1 MPPVLLTV
9 VRGCYRSLRAARK
22 LAFFPIWS
30 WYAPCIFLGRH
41 TVPNESRYDNHPQ
54 VVDGNSLGL
63 PHWWLAYFLAPNH
76 LQIWSIA
83 AAFCERPRS
92 IVTCSQQTWWE
103 ASGAPGFAMAWG
115 AGCVSQVVWGGTT
128 QLIPLMNSRG
138 LFLETSTWICFT
150 DTLGTS
156 AAMTYVHCQTS
167 HVVNRSVSTAQL
179 TQLDRMINWWY
190 VFFQSHRLW
199 SAYCKLSIYIA
210 DVISI
215 LKFALISQQL
225 PFGNQT
231 SSLSWHGA
239 TSKTSKSWMIFK
251 FTSLFDYP
259 LVNKHRPWK

>member
-30 WYAPCIFLGRH
+30 WYAPGIVLDRH
-41 TVPNESRYDNHPQ
+41 TVPNKSRYDNHPQ

-115 AGCVSQVVWGGTT
+115 AGCVVVWRGTT
-128 QLIPLMNSRG
+128 QLIPLMNSRASSWKPAHG
-138 LFLETSTWICFT
+138 FVSP
-150 DTLGTS
+150 TLCGTS

-179 TQLDRMINWWY
+179 TQLDRMINWY
-190 VFFQSHRLW
+190 VFFQCHRLW
-199 SAYCKLSIYIA
+199 SAYCKLSILLMWSA
-210 DVISI
+210 SLNV
-215 LKFALISQQL
+215 ALISQQL

-231 SSLSWHGA
+231 SPLSWHFWPPAKLRNPGW
-239 TSKTSKSWMIFK
+239 SS
-251 FTSLFDYP
+251 SLQVC
-259 LVNKHRPWK
+259 LITLW